1 MYYNMIPIVVITTTI
16 GIIAG
21 ITSIIHNLL
30 QIKNTKSACAIKIQ
44 RAFRRHRTAKF
55 SYGALKLEFTTENV
69 PTIHH
74 VEKEKMPPPC
84 PPPRETKTKKRFFNL
99 F

>member
-1 MYYNMIPIVVITTTI
+1 MIPIVVITTTI

-21 ITSIIHNLL
+21 ITSIIHNLM
-30 QIKNTKSACAIKIQ
+30 QIKNTRSACAIKIQ
-44 RAFRRHRTAKF
+44 RAFRRHRTATF

-74 VEKEKMPPPC
+74 VEKETISPPPC
-84 PPPRETKTKKRFFNL
+84 PPPRKTKTKKRFFNL